1 MALLV
6 RRPRVLLADDVAA
19 ELRERILRGDYPPGS
34 RLHQER
40 IAEELG
46 LSRTPVR
53 EAMRTL
59 EHEGLLVPDP
69 NGGMRASA
77 RDPRMLLVA
86 YELREAVDG
95 LAARLAATAG
105 EGPWWADLRLSLR
118 EQQSILDDDWDA
130 AAWTRAN
137 ARFHGLIIDATQN
150 PYLRGLQHFVH
161 NTSQVFRPMSVL
173 GRERAEQALREHRN
187 ISQAL
192 TVGDAVEAERL
203 ARAHIRG
210 TISALGAGLD
220 DSTHL
225 RDHEERCT

>member
-1 MALLV
+1 MPVLA
-6 RRPRVLLADDVAA
+6 RRPRVSLGDDVAA
-19 ELRERILRGDYPPGS
+19 ELRERILRGDYPPGT

-77 RDPRMLLVA
+77 RDPRMLLDA

-95 LAARLAATAG
+95 LAARLAAAAG
-105 EGPWWADLRLSLR
+105 EGPWQAELRASLR
-118 EQQSILDDDWDA
+118 EQQAILEDGWEP
-130 AAWTRAN
+130 AAWTKAN
-137 ARFHGLIIDATQN
+137 TRFHGLIIEATQN
-150 PYLRGLQHFVH
+150 PYLRGLQHFVGT
-161 NTSQVFRPMSVL
+161 TSQVFRPMSLL
-173 GRERAEQALREHRN
+173 GRDRAELALREHRD
-187 ISQAL
+187 IFEAL
-192 TVGDAVEAERL
+192 VAGDSAAAERL
-203 ARAHIRG
+203 AREHIRG

-220 DSTHL
+220 HSNT
-225 RDHEERCT
+225 RPGETEER